1 MIGLGFVRVKLEFNL
16 GCCQGNGAY
25 ALIVVYSIWTNEIRA
40 LKRTV
45 FTTLFCWWHMMSH
58 ELYIPVLLL
67 AVWIEIECCL
77 AVLLCCC
84 VSIGHITKSKTC
96 ACFVDADGAGINLAL
111 DGNSAVLN
119 FECSDAPV

>member
-1 MIGLGFVRVKLEFNL
+1 MLA
-16 GCCQGNGAY
+16 CCD
-25 ALIVVYSIWTNEIRA
+25 
-40 LKRTV
+40 
-45 FTTLFCWWHMMSH
+45 
-58 ELYIPVLLL
+58 
-67 AVWIEIECCL
+67 
-77 AVLLCCC
+77 AVLC